1 MGVRSRPSSSARAAG
16 SVGTSTGVESGYGC
30 PGVTVTGVLAR
41 VLAQAPVAAGLA
53 GCLQVG
59 ALTLGGLAAVLA
71 MASLAQVLLVV
82 APPGVQ
88 VGCGA
93 GCWMCSGSDGD
104 RLTVRVTSLGALAGA
119 LVTLETAG
127 RAGVL
132 VVVLGEG
139 TGRRTSWC
147 TSDHRTCWSPGGGRT
162 GWRAGGHST

>member
-59 ALTLGGLAAVLA
+59 ALTLAGLAAVLA

-82 APPGVQ
+82 WCLR
-88 VGCGA
+88 GCKLGAELAA
-93 GCWMCSGSDGD
+93 GCAQVPMV
-104 RLTVRVTSLGALAGA
+104 TV
-119 LVTLETAG
+119 
-127 RAGVL
+127 
-132 VVVLGEG
+132 
-139 TGRRTSWC
+139 
-147 TSDHRTCWSPGGGRT
+147 
-162 GWRAGGHST
+162 